1 MDFKTKKTN
10 IINYICKIM
19 NALEPSKINS
29 TRYRKFLEQMSQKDF
44 TNYMKNLK
52 DEKDQVYL
60 VAPNLEINM
69 KIEDIQ
75 KAAELTKTK
84 LFSKV
89 WLIDPETKKRYL
101 TNREYPILQLP
112 VRRMEQFL
120 DHKLRVPND
129 DKTIDGLTGQVTGDD
144 AMRSFSAQESR
155 VMHGRGLDKTLIEI
169 LKIRGGDVDT
179 YGEFKRQLEETGS
192 CDTSTITSATRVK
205 SAHSLNVFLKGMLI
219 DNNF

>member
-1 MDFKTKKTN
+1 MDFKTKKTK

-19 NALEPSKINS
+19 DTLEPSKVNS
-29 TRYRKFLEQMSQKDF
+29 TRYRNFLTPMNVKNF
-44 TNYMKNLK
+44 TIFMDNLK
-52 DEKDQVYL
+52 AEKDQIFL
-60 VAPNLEINM
+60 VAPNLKINM
-69 KIEDIQ
+69 SIANIK
-75 KAAELTKTK
+75 KAAELSNTK

-89 WLIDPETKKRYL
+89 WLVDPETKKRYL

-120 DHKLRVPND
+120 DHKLSVPND
-129 DKTIDGLTGQVTGDD
+129 DKTIDGLTGQVTGAD
-144 AMRSFSAQESR
+144 ASPSFSAQEAR
-155 VMHGRGLDKTLIEI
+155 VTHGRGLTKTLIEL

-192 CDTSTITSATRVK
+192 CNTDTITSQTKVK